1 MMMTQLFFIETS
13 KTISVSE
20 TRKKDL
26 SNGVGPICLSQL
38 VKKWQK
44 CKDLQPSGKK
54 SLCVSDCG
62 VYQID
67 PLVRKVYGAESLVT
81 VWSQE
86 GGLVPSDG
94 LQRSPNA

>member
-1 MMMTQLFFIETS
+1 MSLFTPPE
-13 KTISVSE
+13 
-20 TRKKDL
+20 
-26 SNGVGPICLSQL
+26 LSQEVRAPL
-38 VKKWQK
+38 VNKINRQGDVLFKKK
-44 CKDLQPSGKK
+44 GNFCPFDDSHG
-54 SLCVSDCG
+54 G
-62 VYQID
+62 VYQMD